1 MCQPADDYIMCR
13 SVIINEPAPRGV
25 KAGTPINSEPELST
39 ANLAALQEEI
49 LEMENPNFAAQK
61 LKVRELFD
69 GGVPFFTKAAMKDL
83 KAQIEAIRTMV
94 ENGRS
99 TDGQK
104 FVCLSI
110 TGQTVERAVMKGL
123 TQSRQFGKETVMY
136 VFYPSLIYRDCSA
149 AWNKPPDFNKFTT
162 HLCVI
167 YCRVFPSTCMT

>member
-1 MCQPADDYIMCR
+1 MCQPADDYIMDLA
-13 SVIINEPAPRGV
+13 SIMNEPAPPGAR
-25 KAGTPINSEPELST
+25 AGTPVNSEPELST

-69 GGVPFFTKAAMKDL
+69 GGVPFFTKAAMTDL
-83 KAQIEAIRTMV
+83 KAQIEAIKTMV
-94 ENGRS
+94 ENGRP

-104 FVCLSI
+104 FVFLSI

-136 VFYPSLIYRDCSA
+136 VFFSTLIYSFRTPYIHRSIERFVL
-149 AWNKPPDFNKFTT
+149 PHSLFTFNI
-162 HLCVI
+162 CIV
-167 YCRVFPSTCMT
+167 SDS